1 MAHMN
6 QSVIDYTPKTYAGC
20 AGKVCKIDCSLGVNM
35 EPLPERVAER
45 LKNISEDSLK
55 HYPHKDEVFDI
66 LSAKLRTQNPTLTR
80 ENLSL
85 GAGSIDVLINLNT
98 LFLDNRKTLLGY
110 APQFS
115 AYVDDVHFRG
125 ARYIGVPLK
134 KDENYKI
141 NVDEL
146 CLSIKQN
153 KPDVVYVDNP
163 NNPTGQILSKR
174 RLFEIHAAADAV
186 DAALIVDEAYGEYM
200 TEADSMVSEVN
211 KLNGLIVVK
220 TLSKGYGMAGMRFG
234 YALAA
239 PEIIAQL
246 NKLAIPFSCNGFA
259 RELAV
264 SMLCDGDYLQDL
276 LQATERKSKKLRETL
291 SGKIKI
297 ANTADSTCISLLYTD
312 DESID
317 LAKTLADVGILSV
330 SGASFDNL
338 SVNSVRL
345 MVPAEKDMDLLCT
358 LLREADRNI

>member
-35 EPLPERVAER
+35 EPLPERVTER

-55 HYPHKDEVFDI
+55 HYPHSEEVFDS
-66 LSAKLRTQNPTLTR
+66 LLAKLRAQNPTLKR
-80 ENLSL
+80 GNLSL
-85 GAGSIDVLINLNT
+85 GAGSIDLLISLNT
-98 LFLDNRKTLLGY
+98 LFLNEKKTLLGY

-125 ARYIGVPLK
+125 TRYIGVPLK

-141 NVDEL
+141 DVNEM
-146 CLSIKQN
+146 CRAIKEN

-163 NNPTGQILSKR
+163 NNPTGQILSKQQI
-174 RLFEIHAAADAV
+174 FEIHAAADAV

-200 TEADSMVSEVN
+200 PKADSMVSEVN

-220 TLSKGYGMAGMRFG
+220 TLSKGYGMAGMRLG

-239 PEIIAQL
+239 PEIISQFD
-246 NKLAIPFSCNGFA
+246 KLAIPFNCNGFA

-264 SMLCDGDYLQDL
+264 SMLRDGDYLQDL
-276 LQATERKSKKLRETL
+276 LQVTERKSKKLKETL

-312 DESID
+312 DASID
-317 LAKTLADVGILSV
+317 LAETLADVGILSV

-358 LLREADRNI
+358 LLREAERHM